1 MIGSHNKRLMCSVQ
15 CLLPRCPPP
24 KLMLISITIITT
36 CADKSN
42 IKVTQTLLFGKMVS
56 HEEHNGGPLIEII
69 FTFIFSF
76 DSKPSIFY
84 CSCCGHNILHL
95 KQISSIQ
102 SVKINNHLQHSFV
115 WNKSVTSVSSLRVC
129 VCVGSVEEEWMTRK
143 LLIFRRKIAQ
153 LRPRPIF
160 VRVKLFPGRL
170 KFGGMILSWAGLVSA
185 SQFRGDSSC
194 LIVVGLGPGSGPLS
208 GEASRPPWGHSNTST
223 NNTTT
228 ATAVAV
234 FSLHTLTTGTEAHE
248 LSTSL
253 REVSK
258 QFGQQRFLQ
267 LPVGHDP

>member
-1 MIGSHNKRLMCSVQ
+1 
-15 CLLPRCPPP
+15 
-24 KLMLISITIITT
+24 
-36 CADKSN
+36 
-42 IKVTQTLLFGKMVS
+42 
-56 HEEHNGGPLIEII
+56 
-69 FTFIFSF
+69 
-76 DSKPSIFY
+76 
-84 CSCCGHNILHL
+84 
-95 KQISSIQ
+95 
-102 SVKINNHLQHSFV
+102 
-115 WNKSVTSVSSLRVC
+115 
-129 VCVGSVEEEWMTRK
+129 MTRK

-228 ATAVAV
+228 ATAAAV

-267 LPVGHDP
+267 LPVGYDP

>member
-1 MIGSHNKRLMCSVQ
+1 MTKSYYRYLQVEHEATYLKHYIVCQNLRQINICGHSVMIGSHNKRLMCSVQ

-56 HEEHNGGPLIEII
+56 QEEHNGGPLIEII

-115 WNKSVTSVSSLRVC
+115 
-129 VCVGSVEEEWMTRK
+129 
-143 LLIFRRKIAQ
+143 
-153 LRPRPIF
+153 
-160 VRVKLFPGRL
+160 
-170 KFGGMILSWAGLVSA
+170 
-185 SQFRGDSSC
+185 
-194 LIVVGLGPGSGPLS
+194 
-208 GEASRPPWGHSNTST
+208 
-223 NNTTT
+223 
-228 ATAVAV
+228 
-234 FSLHTLTTGTEAHE
+234 
-248 LSTSL
+248 
-253 REVSK
+253 
-258 QFGQQRFLQ
+258 
-267 LPVGHDP
+267 